1 MNEKES
7 LQETLSKGALAL
19 VVGLSFLFAGYWAGR
34 QLHTVWNVWP
44 IVDGVVTTGTVSE
57 VVEVPTAKGYGEF
70 HQYEPTIN
78 VRYQV
83 RSRRYNTDVPLGYT
97 TATYQNAAANL
108 LSRYAPGTHQ
118 PIRYNPQDPKD
129 IRFGRLERGPLAFSL
144 LLLMAGVA
152 LCVGGAHDLLTAHAL
167 RFTSAPESAKEA
179 VGATLPFEGPSP
191 AAPATATLRCHACG
205 RTVEAGQD
213 TCPNCLKSLRAA

>member
-1 MNEKES
+1 
-7 LQETLSKGALAL
+7 
-19 VVGLSFLFAGYWAGR
+19 V
-34 QLHTVWNVWP
+34 
-44 IVDGVVTTGTVSE
+44 
-57 VVEVPTAKGYGEF
+57 
-70 HQYEPTIN
+70 
-78 VRYQV
+78 
-83 RSRRYNTDVPLGYT
+83 
-97 TATYQNAAANL
+97 
-108 LSRYAPGTHQ
+108 
-118 PIRYNPQDPKD
+118 
-129 IRFGRLERGPLAFSL
+129 RLERGPLAFSL

-152 LCVGGAHDLLTAHAL
+152 LCVGGAHDLLTAYAL